1 MVLINQINIQF
12 YKTKVAEFI
21 LGSFDG
27 KLCLLDFRY
36 RRMRGTIDKRLQKGL
51 DPADKS
57 VKVAN
62 FCKNLIH
69 EVEVISHSC
78 GVGRPRLLKRKHV
91 RIMQSDGTSVP
102 MDERYPYKDILPEY
116 LPKTAAE

>member
-1 MVLINQINIQF
+1 MVPINQINIQF

-51 DPADKS
+51 GAEFVERDMIFCRWLELRSMNSFSVADKS
-57 VKVAN
+57 LT
-62 FCKNLIH
+62 CH
-69 EVEVISHSC
+69 
-78 GVGRPRLLKRKHV
+78 
-91 RIMQSDGTSVP
+91 
-102 MDERYPYKDILPEY
+102 YYW
-116 LPKTAAE
+116 